1 MEHKLGG
8 GNRLGDV
15 SPIRT
20 VHARSELGL
29 VLQQIFSLFSPWE
42 FSLTLKSCLFSYGS
56 LRSTENLQNN
66 LESAQWKNKGDTLQI
81 NFKALGI

>member
-8 GNRLGDV
+8 GNRSGDV

-42 FSLTLKSCLFSYGS
+42 FRIQVSLKKQSIFI
-56 LRSTENLQNN
+56 
-66 LESAQWKNKGDTLQI
+66 WKPEVHRKPP
-81 NFKALGI
+81 K